1 MKLTA
6 GESSFYSR
14 RMTKAD
20 AAAVCRWRYGG
31 RQEIY
36 NTEDTPESVRSF
48 LDGWH
53 FALSRR
59 FGGEIEAFVC
69 FGESAA
75 LPLPELAHIYR
86 DESFTDMALGLRPE
100 LCGKGLG
107 QSVAAA
113 AMELANSFFPD
124 DGFRVTVAKDNAPA
138 QRIYRALGFETL
150 ASFSAEVIY
159 PDSGGNIRTR
169 MTDMEI
175 LTAAPHRRG
184 VQKKN

>member
-1 MKLTA
+1 MKLTVC
-6 GESSFYSR
+6 GNTFYSR
-14 RMTKAD
+14 RMTNAD
-20 AAAVCRWRYGG
+20 AAAVCRWRYSG

-48 LDGWH
+48 MDGWH
-53 FALSRR
+53 FALSRK

-69 FGESAA
+69 FGESAG

-86 DESFTDMALGLRPE
+86 DESFTDIALGLRPD

-113 AMELANSFFPD
+113 AMALAYGFFPD

-150 ASFSAEVIY
+150 AAFSAEVIY
-159 PDSGGNIRTR
+159 PDKDGNIRTR
-169 MTDMEI
+169 MTEMEI
-175 LTAAPHRRG
+175 LTAAPCRRG
-184 VQKKN
+184 AQKKN